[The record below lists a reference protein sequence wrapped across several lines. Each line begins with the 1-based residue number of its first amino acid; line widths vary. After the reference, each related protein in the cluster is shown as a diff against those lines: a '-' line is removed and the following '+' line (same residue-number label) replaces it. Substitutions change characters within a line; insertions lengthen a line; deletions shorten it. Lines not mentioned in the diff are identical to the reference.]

1 MDHYSDD
8 TTANKIA
15 LGLLRIITAFLFI
28 PHGAQKLFG
37 VLGRDS
43 VELLSLSGVAGIL
56 EFFGGLAILIGLF
69 TRPIAF
75 VLSGLMAVAYW
86 YAHGLK
92 DFWPI
97 VNGGE

>member
-56 EFFGGLAILIGLF
+56 
-69 TRPIAF
+69 
-75 VLSGLMAVAYW
+75 
-86 YAHGLK
+86 
-92 DFWPI
+92 
-97 VNGGE
+97 